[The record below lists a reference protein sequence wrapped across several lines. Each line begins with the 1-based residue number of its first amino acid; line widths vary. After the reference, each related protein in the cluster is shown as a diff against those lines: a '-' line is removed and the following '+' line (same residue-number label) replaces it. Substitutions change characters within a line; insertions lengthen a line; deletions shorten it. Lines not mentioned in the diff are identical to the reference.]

1 MKKQFYTFCFLFI
14 ASWQFSQAQ
23 DNAFKFRAFDG
34 HRSDFGLSYNFF
46 VGDDAE
52 DFRTTIKGFGSGF
65 LLDFYSARASW
76 DMFSLGTRKAN
87 ISVGAGIAISK
98 YRFSENLILTNSEGG
113 VTWQIDPVPTHDYGT
128 GFFSYGKSKLVSTTL
143 IFPVNLNFHIGDFFL
158 SAGATYDHYLTGK
171 LKRKFKDDGGK
182 QKVVVKNDSFN
193 DFPVERNKFGIGGA
207 IMHKPSGLNI
217 GFTYMMTPFFEEGLG
232 PDLNEVRVSF
242 SYCFSGKFRDPH
254 GRRHHWDED

>member
-14 ASWQFSQAQ
+14 ACWQFSQAQ

-76 DMFSLGTRKAN
+76 DMFSIGTRKAN
-87 ISVGAGIAISK
+87 LSVGAGIAISK
-98 YRFSENLILTNSEGG
+98 YKFSESLIIENSEGG
-113 VTWQIDPVPTHDYGT
+113 VTWRVDDDPTHDYGQ

-143 IFPVNLNFHIGDFFL
+143 IFPVKLNFHMGDFFL
-158 SAGATYDHYLTGK
+158 SAGGTYDLYLSGK
-171 LKRKFKDDGGK
+171 LKRKFKVDGNK
-182 QKVVVKNDSFN
+182 QKIITPNDSFN
-193 DFPVERNKFGIGGA
+193 DFPVERNKFGIGA
-207 IMHKPSGLNI
+207 SIMHKPSGLNV
-217 GFTYMMTPFFEEGLG
+217 GFTYMMTPFFEEGQG
-232 PDLNEVRVSF
+232 PDLNEVRISF

-254 GRRHHWDED
+254 GRRHHWD